1 MLRRPPRSTRT
12 DTLFPYTT
20 LFRSVRSGAGRV
32 ELDAARARPD
42 RKPCRPQPPPRPAT
56 LATARARAGRVRLHG
71 RRAAGAAALCGL
83 ALEAVL
89 ERDLAV
95 EQLRHGAIL
104 LGFLGDSREFCGGD
118 PRPLAQI
125 GRASGRARVCQYV

>member
-1 MLRRPPRSTRT
+1 MRISDWSSDVCSSDLAPPAYHARLWQT
-12 DTLFPYTT
+12 
-20 LFRSVRSGAGRV
+20 SVRSGAGRV

-71 RRAAGAAALCGL
+71 RRAAGAAALCGV

-95 EQLRHGAIL
+95 AQLRH
-104 LGFLGDSREFCGGD
+104 
-118 PRPLAQI
+118 
-125 GRASGRARVCQYV
+125 RALDRKSDV